1 MGEPENQDLD
11 LISRLEGFI
20 ADLKSTKDEK
30 EREELRAKINRL
42 ESRQDETDGKVK
54 SLIERLTGGLMSDDD
69 DDKPLFG
76 GLFGGKKEDSD

>member
-30 EREELRAKINRL
+30 EREELRTKISRL
-42 ESRQDETDGKVK
+42 ESRQNETDGKVK
-54 SLIERLTGGLMSDDD
+54 SLLERLAGGFMSDD

-76 GLFGGKKEDSD
+76 GLLSGGKKEDSD